1 MTKASDGHYILCNLN
16 FIIRYFSCRGKDRK
30 GMRMKQSDLT
40 QLKHIGPA
48 RMRLLNNFGIT
59 TIKQLYEI
67 PVDKLAEIKSI
78 GNHYAKLIKNS
89 VTEHHSEKQ
98 EKLSTEIVSVKE
110 KKLKRINREL
120 FKKNKRL
127 EKHLNR
133 ANELLKP
140 LQKKKYLKLY
150 INFKTRSVK
159 LKASLKTLDKM
170 QQDLPKKAKK
180 NIIKEMDAL
189 DLILKGV
196 QKKPKKKK
204 YKEVIKGIQSFSK
217 MIGTVLS

>member
-1 MTKASDGHYILCNLN
+1 
-16 FIIRYFSCRGKDRK
+16 
-30 GMRMKQSDLT
+30 MKQSDLT

-48 RMRLLNNFGIT
+48 RMKLLNNFGVT
-59 TIKQLYEI
+59 TIKQLYEM
-67 PVDKLAEIKSI
+67 PVDKLAGINSI

-89 VTEHHSEKQ
+89 VTQHYSEKQ

-110 KKLKRINREL
+110 KKLKQINREF

-127 EKHLNR
+127 KKHLKQ
-133 ANELLKP
+133 ANDILKP

-150 INFKTRSVK
+150 IHFKTKSVK
-159 LKASLKTLDKM
+159 LKISLKTLDKI
-170 QQDLPKKAKK
+170 QQGLPKKAKR

-189 DLILKGV
+189 DLILTGV

-217 MIGTVLS
+217 MIGTVLPDRKIAD